1 MTQQGL
7 QERLMF
13 LVRVVKKEMEH
24 LDYSSDQV
32 FSQPITVETLNV
44 LLQNPSFASD
54 LEAFSGRFSRLQ
66 DTVGDKLL
74 PAWLLASGEKI
85 KTVTENLMTAEK
97 FNLLDSAEEWLAIR
111 QLRNQMVH
119 EYIESIEVL
128 TDAINR
134 AYESQVQLKQFAL
147 NLIQAVEQSLRHY
160 DKT

>member
-7 QERLMF
+7 EERLIF
-13 LVRVVKKEMEH
+13 LVRVVKKEVEH
-24 LDYSSDQV
+24 LEYSSNQI
-32 FSQPITVETLNV
+32 FSQPITAETLNI

-54 LEAFSGRFSRLQ
+54 LEAFTSRFSRLQ
-66 DTVGDKLL
+66 DMVGDKLL

-85 KTVTENLMTAEK
+85 KPAIDNLMVAEK
-97 FNLLDSAEEWLAIR
+97 FDLLDSAEKWIEIR

-134 AYESQVQLKQFAL
+134 AYEYQISLKKFAF
-147 NLIQAVEQSLRHY
+147 NLIQAVE
-160 DKT
+160 K